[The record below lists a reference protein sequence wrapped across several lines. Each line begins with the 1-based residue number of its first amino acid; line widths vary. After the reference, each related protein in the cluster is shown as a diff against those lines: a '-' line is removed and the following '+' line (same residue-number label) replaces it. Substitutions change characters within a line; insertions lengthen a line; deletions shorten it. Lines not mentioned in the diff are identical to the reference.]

1 MLMFFFIPEVV
12 VVDSPVVVVDTIV
25 VEGILV
31 VNSGHV
37 ALLA

>member
-12 VVDSPVVVVDTIV
+12 VVDSPVVVVD
-25 VEGILV
+25 GILV